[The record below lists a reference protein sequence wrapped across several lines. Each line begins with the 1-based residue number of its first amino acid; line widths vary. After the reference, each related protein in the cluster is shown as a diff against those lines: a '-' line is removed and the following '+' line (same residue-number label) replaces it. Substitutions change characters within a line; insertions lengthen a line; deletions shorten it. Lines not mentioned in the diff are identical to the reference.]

1 MLTNA
6 LIFLAAGIVL
16 ALLEV
21 FLPTGGILG
30 FFAAAAFAAEIY
42 FAFQIEN
49 ETFRLV
55 ILIFTLVI
63 VPVIV
68 IYGMYLFPKT
78 SIGQKIILKPAKN
91 DDRKKGVEG
100 VSADD
105 YSRLIGKTGKAATP
119 LRPSGVAEIDEE
131 RYSVVSTGNLIEAG
145 ADIIVTEIQGN
156 SIVVD
161 KFRE

>member
-6 LIFLAAGIVL
+6 LIFLAAGIIL

-49 ETFRLV
+49 EIFRLV
-55 ILIFTLVI
+55 ILVFTLII

-78 SIGQKIILKPAKN
+78 PIGKRIILKPSN
-91 DDRKKGVEG
+91 DDDGKKGVEG
-100 VSADD
+100 VSEED
-105 YSRLIGKTGKAATP
+105 YSRLIGKTGIAVTP
-119 LRPSGVAEIDEE
+119 LRPSGIAEIDEE
-131 RYSVVSTGNLIEAG
+131 RYSVVSSGKLIEAD

-161 KFRE
+161 KFTE